1 MAWRSKEH
9 ATDPGSVGDRVGQ
22 GEAAEL
28 PEYADI
34 KEELRGALGERS
46 AAQDVIIV
54 SLPWGFIPEDFVTL
68 IAITRTGREHVVNY
82 LHTGIAVTPR
92 LRAESMAP
100 NAARSCRFASVSW
113 ERHCAQAES
122 RYRRTKAYEI
132 EDKA

>member
-54 SLPWGFIPEDFVTL
+54 SLLWGFTPEDFVTL

-82 LHTGIAVTPR
+82 LHTGIAVTP
-92 LRAESMAP
+92 S
-100 NAARSCRFASVSW
+100 
-113 ERHCAQAES
+113 
-122 RYRRTKAYEI
+122 
-132 EDKA
+132 